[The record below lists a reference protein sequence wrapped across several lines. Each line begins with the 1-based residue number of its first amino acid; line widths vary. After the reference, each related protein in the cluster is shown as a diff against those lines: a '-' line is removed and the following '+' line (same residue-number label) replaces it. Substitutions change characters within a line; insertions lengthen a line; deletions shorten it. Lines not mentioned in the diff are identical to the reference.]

1 MVLLTRVWTPWEY
14 WSIPITPINSR
25 VVWPQRGAVLEDK
38 RGNFQTSICTSFPP
52 SLGHRGLKSAL
63 SGLFRPT
70 KPSKSQSVFLGL
82 KNHQP
87 QLIIENN
94 GISENVLVLLSCS
107 FQISQQTSL
116 YPLHPLT
123 HEAYEQLLVRNKR
136 QTTVHSFS
144 TPFFQFPFSTNLQPN
159 QYETLRRDTVNLIR
173 ILQLYSYLEKTSWM
187 SFFSGAW
194 IGVL

>member
-1 MVLLTRVWTPWEY
+1 MAPKGRCLGGQKGEFPDVHLSFFSPLPW
-14 WSIPITPINSR
+14 PSR
-25 VVWPQRGAVLEDK
+25 PQ
-38 RGNFQTSICTSFPP
+38 I
-52 SLGHRGLKSAL
+52 
-63 SGLFRPT
+63 RPQI
-70 KPSKSQSVFLGL
+70 SQSVFLGL

-87 QLIIENN
+87 QLIIKNN
-94 GISENVLVLLSCS
+94 GISEKVLVLLSCS

-159 QYETLRRDTVNLIR
+159 QYETLRRDTVNLIC
-173 ILQLYSYLEKTSWM
+173 ILQLYSSIEQTS
-187 SFFSGAW
+187 
-194 IGVL
+194 